1 MGKMYRILGLDESG
15 NSTLLEE
22 FPLRSEAIR
31 WAKGYCKRDSGGYDD
46 VIVKHG
52 TSVEWALK

>member
-1 MGKMYRILGLDESG
+1 MGRMYRILGLDESG

-22 FPLRSEAIR
+22 FSLRSEAIQ
-31 WAKGYCKRDSGGYDD
+31 WAKKYCNHDSGGYDD

-52 TSVEWALK
+52 TSVELAMK